1 MPVTNQQQGDTVI
14 YTLSGP
20 FDRECAMQY
29 ISLNVEDYNTIG
41 DAMGTVI
48 DYSQMGR
55 FSVSGLR
62 IIQDSIKGVQFD
74 TPVALVG
81 NQDSIIVTFLRGLEA
96 LSSRGRSRFGFFS
109 TVEEGLD
116 WIDSWFKANQKDRNA
131 LRGQISTKYGLP
143 RS

>member
-20 FDRECAMQY
+20 VDRECAMHY

-41 DAMGTVI
+41 DARGTVI

-109 TVEEGLD
+109 TVEECLY
-116 WIDSWFKANQKDRNA
+116 WIDSWYKSNQKDSDA
-131 LRGQISTKYGLP
+131 MRGQISTKYGLP

>member
-55 FSVSGLR
+55 FS
-62 IIQDSIKGVQFD
+62 
-74 TPVALVG
+74 
-81 NQDSIIVTFLRGLEA
+81 IIVTFLRGLEA

-109 TVEEGLD
+109 TIEEGLD
-116 WIDSWFKANQKDRNA
+116 WIDSWYKANQKDRDA